1 MTKNK
6 EQRSGPT
13 DAMVLAA
20 GLGTRM
26 RPITDLK
33 PKPLVE
39 VGGRTL
45 IDHVLDRLA
54 EAGVERATVNVHHH
68 AEQMEAHLAGR
79 TAPAIAIQDER
90 AVLLDSGGGVAR
102 ALAGLRGDAVFVLN
116 ADTFWL
122 DGASRNLDNLA
133 RAWDESRMDALLLV
147 AALTASVGFDGAG
160 DFSFTPDGRL
170 RRRPERQ
177 VTPFAYAGVAIMAR
191 RAFEGAPDGPFSLN
205 RLWNAAIARD
215 RLFGVRLDGLWLHVG
230 TPQAIVEAE
239 EAIARSAA

>member
-1 MTKNK
+1 MT
-6 EQRSGPT
+6 GPT

-26 RPITDLK
+26 RPITDTR

-54 EAGVERATVNVHHH
+54 DAGVAKAVVNVHHH
-68 AEQMEAHLAGR
+68 AGQMEAHLAGR
-79 TAPAIAIQDER
+79 KSPPVEISDER
-90 AVLLDSGGGVAR
+90 ETLLDSGGGVVKALPQ
-102 ALAGLRGDAVFVLN
+102 LAGDAIFILN

-122 DGASRNLDNLA
+122 DGASRNLDRMRA
-133 RAWDESRMDALLLV
+133 AWDPERMDALLLV

-160 DFSFTPDGRL
+160 DFFMAQDGRL

-177 VTPFAYAGVAIMAR
+177 VTPFAYAGVAIMS
-191 RAFEGAPDGPFSLN
+191 RAAFDGAPEGPFSLN
-205 RLWNAAIARD
+205 RLWNAAIESG
-215 RLFGVRLDGLWLHVG
+215 RLYGLRLDGLWLHVG

-239 EAIARSAA
+239 EAIAASVA